1 MIGKTAVIILDMQKI
16 VWEMNY
22 MNLTP
27 NIYSENSFPRFKEA
41 VKCLYSSTFLDFI
54 EDSILKSQYENYIKF
69 DENL

>member
-16 VWEMNY
+16 VWEMK

-41 VKCLYSSTFLDFI
+41 VKCLYIPGL
-54 EDSILKSQYENYIKF
+54 Y
-69 DENL
+69 